1 MPLKVWEKNV
11 REIKNDVAKHA
22 AYNYCG
28 LFFSF
33 FFWIVIQRSRGWMC
47 LSELLCVICSE
58 FLPAPSKQEK
68 LTRVQGKQAGRRP
81 EAFVLLCLCDHM
93 LEGKKNILKLQMDT
107 SDISI
112 KFWLCLVQQVAH
124 SSGSFC
130 VWAAFI
136 IKADFNQRIKI
147 IGRKVLHVLVTN

>member
-1 MPLKVWEKNV
+1 MLSERHALTLCIEGKMPLKVWEKNV

-68 LTRVQGKQAGRRP
+68 LTRGTWKTSRQATRSLCVALSLWSYVRR
-81 EAFVLLCLCDHM
+81 EEKYFKVANGCLRHFHKVLAMFSTTSGTLIWVILCL
-93 LEGKKNILKLQMDT
+93 
-107 SDISI
+107 
-112 KFWLCLVQQVAH
+112 
-124 SSGSFC
+124 SSFYNKS
-130 VWAAFI
+130 
-136 IKADFNQRIKI
+136 R
-147 IGRKVLHVLVTN
+147 L